1 VGERVQ
7 SPHDPDARY
16 GTKREAD
23 WIGYKAHTIRTQSTI
38 RPRGVLAPRRWAAQW
53 DDVADL
59 QAVLVDDDAFDDE
72 LQHRLFLGK

>member
-1 VGERVQ
+1 ME
-7 SPHDPDARY
+7 SPYDIDARFRSKA
-16 GTKREAD
+16 GKSWT
-23 WIGYKAHTIRTQSTI
+23 GYMVHTIRTQSTI
-38 RPRGVLAPRRWAAQW
+38 RPQGVLAPRRWAAQR